1 MEFTIDQIKFYGDP
15 KNYKSLEDAVE
26 RISAKHFKGN
36 HKKEIESQIAKH
48 YGSDRPVRNAKKAEK
63 SEKGSQNDAPEGDGK
78 V

>member
-1 MEFTIDQIKFYGDP
+1 MEFTINQIKFYGDP

-26 RISAKHFKGN
+26 RISANHFNGN
-36 HKKEIESQIAKH
+36 HKEEIESQIAKH

-63 SEKGSQNDAPEGDGK
+63 SEKRIENDAPEGGGE